1 MAARESQSIQVA
13 LIITFILTVGLG
25 VTTFTFWKKTE
36 TSAEA
41 QRNAKAE
48 SDKHKRAFAIENYKS
63 LAYLYMLGDAS
74 DKKPNRTDLT
84 EHRLRLEQKYPE
96 NKSDLDTIETRLEMF
111 DKAMA
116 TYAYDIPEAER
127 GYRNIPDRL
136 EKAIRSKNAAYIA
149 ERDRAPT

>member
-1 MAARESQSIQVA
+1 MAAKESQSIQVA

-36 TSAEA
+36 TAADAKKTAEA
-41 QRNAKAE
+41 E
-48 SDKHKRAFAIENYKS
+48 SAKHKRAFAIENYKS

-96 NKSDLDTIETRLEMF
+96 N
-111 DKAMA
+111 
-116 TYAYDIPEAER
+116 
-127 GYRNIPDRL
+127 
-136 EKAIRSKNAAYIA
+136 
-149 ERDRAPT
+149 